1 MLYQIQKTQEAFEE
15 ATPKKSIL
23 SLTEV
28 EQVFED
34 MMLAK
39 MPEVEISHDCVA
51 NENPNYK
58 TLNFTTYAGC
68 FIMHPLNHH
77 LAQQQ
82 VVDALGEPNQKVA
95 DRFKDYFVDKVNN
108 TNANKY
114 IQVKDKP
121 TEYVDELI
129 VLPGS
134 DKLKKY
140 VCMLKLKAL
149 REQVT
154 SLGIK
159 PHPLTNKGDYRE
171 QCMFFP
177 DHVNY
182 KGSTDL
188 YDVLKNANTIHT
200 SHLSESALYAAVLH
214 KNIGNI
220 DNYWKRP
227 ECSFWHLNSL
237 IFGRPKETADVN
249 ILRAIS
255 NYKSGVIQPLVDNN
269 WVDKLEKYLDYIKEV
284 KELYVGRYV

>member
-1 MLYQIQKTQEAFEE
+1 
-15 ATPKKSIL
+15 
-23 SLTEV
+23 
-28 EQVFED
+28 
-34 MMLAK
+34 
-39 MPEVEISHDCVA
+39 
-51 NENPNYK
+51 
-58 TLNFTTYAGC
+58 
-68 FIMHPLNHH
+68 
-77 LAQQQ
+77 
-82 VVDALGEPNQKVA
+82 
-95 DRFKDYFVDKVNN
+95 
-108 TNANKY
+108 
-114 IQVKDKP
+114 
-121 TEYVDELI
+121 
-129 VLPGS
+129 
-134 DKLKKY
+134 
-140 VCMLKLKAL
+140 
-149 REQVT
+149 
-154 SLGIK
+154 
-159 PHPLTNKGDYRE
+159 
-171 QCMFFP
+171 MFFP